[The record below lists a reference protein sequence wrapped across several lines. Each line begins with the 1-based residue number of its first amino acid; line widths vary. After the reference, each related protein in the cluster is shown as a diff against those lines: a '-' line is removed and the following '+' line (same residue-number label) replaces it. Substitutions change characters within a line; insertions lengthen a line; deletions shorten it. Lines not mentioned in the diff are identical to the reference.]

1 MVIRASPASPSNA
14 LLPAKPRNC
23 LPAVFSFL
31 SALNPALHGSA
42 PSLSATT
49 AASFSPA
56 QISSAMANGL
66 KHGRFRAIPPCL
78 KPASPEFLLLATCAM
93 APSNASPRAWAK
105 APSSSNSCTNIW
117 PKFNDARRQKSSSRM
132 TELLSTPPEQ
142 LVEQL
147 RKVAVF
153 SDLPQDD
160 LLWFVSKCQELRL
173 AAGDIVMR
181 EGDKAEFMIVMLEGE
196 IRARAEHGPAD
207 GPVFTMSGGEVSGML
222 PFSRLKVISVTG
234 RAVVPSHY
242 LAFHVSY
249 FEEMFHRLP
258 ELVRRLVGLLAD
270 RVRNVTRQEQQH
282 EKLAALGKLSAGL
295 AHELNNPSAATRR
308 SAAAL
313 RECLA
318 RLRGAARSTSIGPQ
332 DCVLLAQREE
342 EIRASLKPAQ
352 FKDELARADRQDAI
366 QSWLESRNVA
376 DAWKLAPSLAE
387 VNLTDA
393 HLESF
398 AEAAGDS
405 LGPELT
411 RFATLLEMDRIAEE
425 LDHSSARIS
434 DLIKAVKEYS
444 YMDQSPVQ
452 EVDVEHSL
460 ETTLTI
466 MNHKLKRGITVAR
479 EYAPNLP
486 KVMANGSELNQ
497 VWTNLIDNA
506 ADAMKGTGTLTI
518 RTARENDFVLV
529 EIADNGPGIPAEV
542 KSRIF
547 DPFFTTKG
555 VGEGTG
561 LGLDIV
567 NRIVKSARGQ
577 VNVISSP
584 GDTRFQIRIPIQA
597 AM

>member
-1 MVIRASPASPSNA
+1 
-14 LLPAKPRNC
+14 
-23 LPAVFSFL
+23 
-31 SALNPALHGSA
+31 
-42 PSLSATT
+42 
-49 AASFSPA
+49 
-56 QISSAMANGL
+56 
-66 KHGRFRAIPPCL
+66 
-78 KPASPEFLLLATCAM
+78 
-93 APSNASPRAWAK
+93 
-105 APSSSNSCTNIW
+105 
-117 PKFNDARRQKSSSRM
+117 M
-132 TELLSTPPEQ
+132 TELLTTPPEQ

-147 RKVAVF
+147 RKIAVF

-160 LLWFVSKCQELRL
+160 LLWFVSKCQELRV
-173 AAGDIVMR
+173 ATGDILMC
-181 EGDKAEFMIVMLEGE
+181 EGDKPEFMIIMLEGE
-196 IRARAEHGPAD
+196 IRARAERGPAD
-207 GPVFTMSGGEVSGML
+207 GPVFTMSSGEVSGML

-234 RAVVPSHY
+234 RAVAPSHY

-270 RVRNVTRQEQQH
+270 RVRSVTRQEQQH

-313 RECLA
+313 RDCLA
-318 RLRGAARSTSIGPQ
+318 RLRGAARSTSIGPK
-332 DCVLLAQREE
+332 DCALLAQREE
-342 EIRASLKPAQ
+342 EIRASLKPAE

-366 QSWLESRNVA
+366 QSWLESRNVP

-387 VNLTDA
+387 ANLADA
-393 HLESF
+393 HLGSF

-444 YMDQSPVQ
+444 YMDQAPVQ
-452 EVDVEHSL
+452 EVDIEHSL

-486 KVMANGSELNQ
+486 KIMANGSELNQ

-506 ADAMKGTGTLTI
+506 ADAMKGTGRLTI

-567 NRIVKSARGQ
+567 NRIVKNARG
-577 VNVISSP
+577 VVTVKSDP
-584 GDTRFQIRIPIQA
+584 GDTRFQVRIPIQA

>member
-1 MVIRASPASPSNA
+1 
-14 LLPAKPRNC
+14 
-23 LPAVFSFL
+23 
-31 SALNPALHGSA
+31 
-42 PSLSATT
+42 
-49 AASFSPA
+49 
-56 QISSAMANGL
+56 
-66 KHGRFRAIPPCL
+66 
-78 KPASPEFLLLATCAM
+78 
-93 APSNASPRAWAK
+93 
-105 APSSSNSCTNIW
+105 
-117 PKFNDARRQKSSSRM
+117 M
-132 TELLSTPPEQ
+132 TEVLTTPPEQ

-147 RKVAVF
+147 RRIAVF
-153 SDLPQDD
+153 SDLAQED
-160 LLWFVSKCQELRL
+160 LLWFVSKCQELRIST
-173 AAGDIVMR
+173 GDIMMS
-181 EGDKAEFMIVMLEGE
+181 EGDKPEFMIVMLDGE
-196 IRARAEHGPAD
+196 IRARAERGPAN
-207 GPVFTMSGGEVSGML
+207 GPVFTMSSGEVSGML
-222 PFSRLKVISVTG
+222 PFSRLKVVSVTG

-242 LAFHVSY
+242 LAFHVSH
-249 FEEMFHRLP
+249 FDEMFHRLP

-313 RECLA
+313 RECLD
-318 RLRGAARSTSIGPQ
+318 RLRGAARSTSIGPE
-332 DCVLLAQREE
+332 DCALLAQREE

-376 DAWKLAPSLAE
+376 DGWKLAPSLAE
-387 VNLTDA
+387 ANLTDA
-393 HLESF
+393 NLESF
-398 AEAAGDS
+398 AEAAGNS

-452 EVDVEHSL
+452 EVDIERSL

-466 MNHKLKRGITVAR
+466 MHHKLKRGITVAR

-486 KVMANGSELNQ
+486 KIMANGSELNQ

-518 RTARENDFVLV
+518 RTARENDFVLI
-529 EIADNGPGIPAEV
+529 EIGDNGAGIPAEV

-547 DPFFTTKG
+547 EPFFTTKG

-567 NRIVKSARGQ
+567 NRIVKNARGQ

>member
-1 MVIRASPASPSNA
+1 
-14 LLPAKPRNC
+14 
-23 LPAVFSFL
+23 
-31 SALNPALHGSA
+31 
-42 PSLSATT
+42 
-49 AASFSPA
+49 
-56 QISSAMANGL
+56 
-66 KHGRFRAIPPCL
+66 
-78 KPASPEFLLLATCAM
+78 
-93 APSNASPRAWAK
+93 
-105 APSSSNSCTNIW
+105 
-117 PKFNDARRQKSSSRM
+117 M
-132 TELLSTPPEQ
+132 TELLTTPPEQ
-142 LVEQL
+142 LAEQL
-147 RKVAVF
+147 RKIAVF
-153 SDLPQDD
+153 SDLPQED
-160 LLWFVSKCQELRL
+160 LLWFASKCQELRV
-173 AAGDIVMR
+173 APGDIVMR

-222 PFSRLKVISVTG
+222 PFSRLKVVSVTG

-242 LAFHVSY
+242 LTFHVSH

-270 RVRNVTRQEQQH
+270 RVRSVTRQEQQH

-295 AHELNNPSAATRR
+295 AHELNNPSAAARR

-313 RECLA
+313 RDCLA
-318 RLRGAARSTSIGPQ
+318 RLRSAARSTTVGPD
-332 DCVLLAQREE
+332 DCAKLAQTEE
-342 EIRASLKPAQ
+342 QIRSSLKPAQ
-352 FKDELARADRQDAI
+352 FKDEFARVEREEAI
-366 QSWLESRNVA
+366 QSWLESHNVA
-376 DAWKLAPSLAE
+376 EPWKLAPQLADA
-387 VNLTDA
+387 NLTDA
-393 HLESF
+393 DLARF
-398 AEAAGDS
+398 AAAAGAS
-405 LGPELT
+405 VGPELT

-425 LDHSSARIS
+425 LEHSSTRIS
-434 DLIKAVKEYS
+434 DLIKAIKEYS
-444 YMDQSPVQ
+444 YMDQAPVQ
-452 EVDVEHSL
+452 EVDIEHSL

-466 MNHKLKRGITVAR
+466 MHHKLKRGITVAR

-506 ADAMKGTGTLTI
+506 ADAMNGTGTLTI

-567 NRIVKSARGQ
+567 NRIVKNARGQ
-577 VNVISSP
+577 VNVISAP
-584 GDTRFQIRIPIQA
+584 GDTRFQIRIPIHA
-597 AM
+597 AI

>member
-1 MVIRASPASPSNA
+1 
-14 LLPAKPRNC
+14 
-23 LPAVFSFL
+23 
-31 SALNPALHGSA
+31 
-42 PSLSATT
+42 
-49 AASFSPA
+49 
-56 QISSAMANGL
+56 
-66 KHGRFRAIPPCL
+66 
-78 KPASPEFLLLATCAM
+78 
-93 APSNASPRAWAK
+93 
-105 APSSSNSCTNIW
+105 
-117 PKFNDARRQKSSSRM
+117 M
-132 TELLSTPPEQ
+132 TELLTTPPEQ

-147 RKVAVF
+147 RKIAVF
-153 SDLPQDD
+153 SDLSQED
-160 LLWFVSKCQELRL
+160 LLWFVSRCQELRIST
-173 AAGDIVMR
+173 GDIMMC
-181 EGDKAEFMIVMLEGE
+181 EGDKPEFMIVMLEGE
-196 IRARAEHGPAD
+196 IRARAERGPAN
-207 GPVFTMSGGEVSGML
+207 GPVFTMSSGEVSGML

-242 LAFHVSY
+242 LAFHVSH

-295 AHELNNPSAATRR
+295 AHELNNPSAAARR

-313 RECLA
+313 RECLD
-318 RLRGAARSTSIGPQ
+318 RLRGAARSTSIGPE
-332 DCVLLAQREE
+332 DCALLAQREE

-352 FKDELARADRQDAI
+352 FKDELARVDRQDAI
-366 QSWLESRNVA
+366 QSWLESRNVS

-387 VNLTDA
+387 ANLTDA

-577 VNVISSP
+577 VTVISSP